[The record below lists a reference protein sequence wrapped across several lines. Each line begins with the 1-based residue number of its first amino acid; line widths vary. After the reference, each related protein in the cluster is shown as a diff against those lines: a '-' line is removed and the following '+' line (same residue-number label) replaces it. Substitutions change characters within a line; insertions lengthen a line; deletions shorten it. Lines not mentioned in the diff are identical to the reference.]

1 MNLHISA
8 TELLLIL
15 KNIGTRDIV
24 ISRDIP
30 EDMQAAA
37 CRNLE
42 DMKFHIFSDS
52 RICGFMALG
61 LTKGSNNP
69 VAVIIREQ
77 ELPQLFPAVMEA
89 SVTGFSFI
97 IISIHDSEEAY
108 ISIASGTLDP
118 VFKNYTDYLE
128 LDFANNIAGPA
139 GRTHRI
145 VNAVTLAGLNR
156 RPLHIA
162 FFENRDRLSAPAENT
177 TDHKEDEDTA
187 EELYSREL
195 IKLTET
201 VSSCFHLPHPNTGGI
216 PLPDIKG
223 SETFADDFIPDE
235 FIPHETRKSINLLN
249 RISSTGSVLVIAGC
263 LTPSEAEEI
272 LPFLEKT
279 RFPVI
284 ADVQSNLRG
293 KKGINLIR
301 NPDDYL
307 KAAENAAVSQE
318 PRLPGYVLIVGG
330 RFISTAVLRFL
341 KNLNGRTAI
350 FINNSARNLNAVN
363 VTGTVITMPY
373 RFLIKAVPDC
383 LPENLPER
391 IYASRYAS
399 VPEDSANNDLPEIIT
414 GDIELFRVLNI
425 ILPPE
430 NRLFIGNSTAA
441 RHAEKLLYTAGSIY
455 TSRGVSG
462 IDGLIATACGISAG
476 GTDSGT
482 VAVIGDTSALYDLSS
497 IALLKHYPVKLIIIN
512 NNGGMIFR
520 KFPIESQDV
529 LKSSFI
535 NPHGL
540 DFKNISQSFN
550 VPYRLISNVRDLQQ
564 SLAEK
569 NTSMVLEL
577 KTA

>member
-24 ISRDIP
+24 ISRDIS
-30 EDMQAAA
+30 EDIQEAAG
-37 CRNLE
+37 RNPK
-42 DMKFHIFSDS
+42 DMRFHIFSDG

-61 LTKGSNNP
+61 LTKGSSSP

-97 IISIHDSEEAY
+97 IISVHDSEEAY
-108 ISIASGTLDP
+108 LSIASSTLDP
-118 VFKNYTDYLE
+118 FFKSYTDYLE

-162 FFENRDRLSAPAENT
+162 FFESRNRLSAPSENT
-177 TDHKEDEDTA
+177 LGTKEVTA

-195 IKLTET
+195 IKITET
-201 VSSCFHLPHPNTGGI
+201 VSSCFHLSHRNTGGI
-216 PLPDIKG
+216 PLTDIKG
-223 SETFADDFIPDE
+223 SETSAEDFIPDE
-235 FIPHETRKSINLLN
+235 FFPHEIRKSINLLS
-249 RISSTGSVLVIAGC
+249 RISSTGSVLVIVGC

-307 KAAENAAVSQE
+307 EAFDNSAISQE
-318 PRLPGYVLIVGG
+318 SPLPVYVLIIGG

-363 VTGTVITMPY
+363 GTGTVITTPY

-383 LPENLPER
+383 LPEDLPEMV
-391 IYASRYAS
+391 YASRYAS
-399 VPEDSANNDLPEIIT
+399 APEDSADNDLPETIT
-414 GDIELFRVLNI
+414 GDIGLFRALNI

-441 RHAEKLLYTAGSIY
+441 RHAERLLYTAGSIY

-476 GTDSGT
+476 KTDSTT

-497 IALLKHYPVKLIIIN
+497 IALLKRYPVKLIIIN

-529 LKSSFI
+529 LQSSFI

-540 DFKNISQSFN
+540 DFKNISRSFN
-550 VPYRLISNVRDLQQ
+550 VPYRLISNVRELKQ
-564 SLAEK
+564 SLEEK